1 MIDRLQHFMPQR
13 AQQPDRTREQSEL
26 FDLNIG
32 PAVDRTFDRFVF
44 AQEAKQAKP
53 GKPSNKSL
61 NVEMKNILNSIAKAL
76 EEGNL
81 KTLRPV
87 AVDLQRIYFGAKQ
100 DQKMENIF
108 KTFLGELKET
118 EKELLG
124 YMSKMI
130 REGRTEEIEQSPIEE
145 ILRVFS
151 HIIDGLEP
159 QFVELQNGDFNKN
172 VFGRIKQLA
181 EKYPYFRFI
190 HDDLLQRR
198 YKFVLVKTSDK
209 EAMHNINPLLA
220 ESMETSEGGA
230 TDKQGKAIYLDPSVS
245 RQYALYSDVTPDQKL
260 DMCIAHEAVHA
271 IVEAPFKCPTEQEAK
286 TLLGNGQREE
296 LISKL
301 ENILQELIDEEIVAF
316 LVTDTVR
323 VQLKEGNANY
333 ACRSSSKRSIE
344 MITYLFLNEIS
355 EASGIGDNE
364 FGELEQRIH
373 NYLLSDKFK
382 QNVTAKLRRLE
393 LVEPQETLQEKDK
406 TSGQGVNHLEN
417 QQIQELI
424 KEDFNEN
431 IYDRIKSF
439 GEQSQYFKKLYEE
452 LTKNRYTFVAFG
464 DLQTIPSDV
473 LQSMKE
479 LSQGGVTDKR
489 DKTISLDLSLIK
501 RNSIRHGVSPET
513 FLYMV
518 VAHEGY
524 HAIKNKIYKSFLGMN
539 TTAEIEKIKSS
550 SELTDSEKEI
560 LEYLTEEII
569 AQDIG
574 GIIKYLKQHNAISGR
589 INVVPECEAE
599 SLVIGLDTMLRKFY
613 SLERLTKQDQ
623 KIIRDR
629 VLKVFNSESHQQL
642 IAKELSDLSLYTPS
656 IAPKP
661 GTFHD
666 EVVKKLEAES
676 KESRLCQIAYDAV
689 KGYKFIEYNKE
700 DKYPQEVH
708 DGFKDGSIVMC
719 SLNPDTKDEQHLF
732 LIDRSR
738 VKDEDL
744 INTIVYN
751 AALSLPGQEEQK
763 EKVYRALLFER
774 IFRRIQNDF
783 KAPSKLK
790 FSKEVLK
797 EGDYHD
803 WLNKRIQG
811 FFIPETYK
819 DVYAVDLEQLK
830 DKEETIGKT
839 KQYLSSKE
847 FIDNLIRR
855 LESSGIKE
863 ELPPQTL
870 DEEKIEKP
878 NEENGSSELKKRL
891 DLINQSLI
899 EEDVETRERVA
910 REILN
915 TDLSDANLLVLD
927 EECSKNKD
935 LILAFIISIRNLL
948 RDKNMK
954 DTKALNRAV
963 LNLKKMFDSKHEN
976 IREAFKEGKDQLKG
990 LTGDLIIK
998 LNIGYSDF
1006 DSSSVSKSYPDLDRC
1021 IKSVYLIIDEI
1032 EPSFAYLKEG
1042 DFNENVY
1049 NKIKELYERQENPIP
1064 LFERVY
1070 KTLKEKGYK
1079 FSIANM
1085 PFSQQCSGGET
1096 NKTEKVINL
1105 DLEKIAQHAFLN
1117 DVTPDDK
1124 LAEVL
1129 AHEFFHVERPAMLSG
1144 LLTGEESKSEFKVI
1158 SELSDKEF
1166 AATEIA
1172 LYSYA
1177 VDEYVAQI
1185 IGIVVRRL
1193 SADRKYTLKKD
1204 DYKFKTKDLNFAFD
1218 DIKDYFSRVYG
1229 VKWTDLTPEEQNLFE
1244 RRVKEYFAQK
1254 DMDKITESYLVKYGL
1269 LQESEKTQ
1277 VAPQEK

>member
-172 VFGRIKQLA
+172 IFGRIKQLA

-452 LTKNRYTFVAFG
+452 LIT
-464 DLQTIPSDV
+464 
-473 LQSMKE
+473 
-479 LSQGGVTDKR
+479 
-489 DKTISLDLSLIK
+489 
-501 RNSIRHGVSPET
+501 
-513 FLYMV
+513 
-518 VAHEGY
+518 EGEG
-524 HAIKNKIYKSFLGMN
+524 ILP
-539 TTAEIEKIKSS
+539 TTHEKIRTPNSSKSCRQTAPTAVRAGHAG
-550 SELTDSEKEI
+550 E
-560 LEYLTEEII
+560 
-569 AQDIG
+569 
-574 GIIKYLKQHNAISGR
+574 
-589 INVVPECEAE
+589 VVPQIWTYEHTLAGGTAPARAFVWMQGHDYVNFADPRIQPMLLRGIAWAANRPVDE
-599 SLVIGLDTMLRKFY
+599 LV
-613 SLERLTKQDQ
+613 
-623 KIIRDR
+623 
-629 VLKVFNSESHQQL
+629 
-642 IAKELSDLSLYTPS
+642 
-656 IAPKP
+656 
-661 GTFHD
+661 
-666 EVVKKLEAES
+666 
-676 KESRLCQIAYDAV
+676 
-689 KGYKFIEYNKE
+689 GYK
-700 DKYPQEVH
+700 
-708 DGFKDGSIVMC
+708 
-719 SLNPDTKDEQHLF
+719 
-732 LIDRSR
+732 
-738 VKDEDL
+738 
-744 INTIVYN
+744 
-751 AALSLPGQEEQK
+751 
-763 EKVYRALLFER
+763 
-774 IFRRIQNDF
+774 
-783 KAPSKLK
+783 
-790 FSKEVLK
+790 
-797 EGDYHD
+797 
-803 WLNKRIQG
+803 
-811 FFIPETYK
+811 
-819 DVYAVDLEQLK
+819 
-830 DKEETIGKT
+830 
-839 KQYLSSKE
+839 
-847 FIDNLIRR
+847 
-855 LESSGIKE
+855 
-863 ELPPQTL
+863 PP
-870 DEEKIEKP
+870 
-878 NEENGSSELKKRL
+878 
-891 DLINQSLI
+891 
-899 EEDVETRERVA
+899 A
-910 REILN
+910 R
-915 TDLSDANLLVLD
+915 
-927 EECSKNKD
+927 
-935 LILAFIISIRNLL
+935 
-948 RDKNMK
+948 
-954 DTKALNRAV
+954 
-963 LNLKKMFDSKHEN
+963 
-976 IREAFKEGKDQLKG
+976 
-990 LTGDLIIK
+990 
-998 LNIGYSDF
+998 
-1006 DSSSVSKSYPDLDRC
+1006 
-1021 IKSVYLIIDEI
+1021 
-1032 EPSFAYLKEG
+1032 
-1042 DFNENVY
+1042 
-1049 NKIKELYERQENPIP
+1049 
-1064 LFERVY
+1064 
-1070 KTLKEKGYK
+1070 
-1079 FSIANM
+1079 
-1085 PFSQQCSGGET
+1085 GGRGRG
-1096 NKTEKVINL
+1096 N
-1105 DLEKIAQHAFLN
+1105 
-1117 DVTPDDK
+1117 
-1124 LAEVL
+1124 
-1129 AHEFFHVERPAMLSG
+1129 
-1144 LLTGEESKSEFKVI
+1144 
-1158 SELSDKEF
+1158 
-1166 AATEIA
+1166 
-1172 LYSYA
+1172 
-1177 VDEYVAQI
+1177 
-1185 IGIVVRRL
+1185 
-1193 SADRKYTLKKD
+1193 
-1204 DYKFKTKDLNFAFD
+1204 
-1218 DIKDYFSRVYG
+1218 
-1229 VKWTDLTPEEQNLFE
+1229 
-1244 RRVKEYFAQK
+1244 
-1254 DMDKITESYLVKYGL
+1254 
-1269 LQESEKTQ
+1269 
-1277 VAPQEK
+1277 